1 MTERMI
7 IIDAVL
13 KVVMVVVTA
22 VLIPAIKG
30 SLDRNRDNKE
40 IALVLAMADIAVR
53 SVADD
58 LKTEEGA
65 AKKEEALARLAAQI
79 EGWGVKGFTKTE
91 LDHYIGTAYT
101 QMKEAKL
108 AAGSTPDKEKAATE
122 AAETPN
128 GAEGSE

>member
-1 MTERMI
+1 MTDRTI
-7 IIDAVL
+7 IIDAIL
-13 KVVMVVVTA
+13 KAALLLISA

-30 SLDRNRDNKE
+30 YLDRNRDNKE

-79 EGWGVKGFTKTE
+79 EGWGIKGFTKTE

-101 QMKEAKL
+101 QMKESKL

-128 GAEGSE
+128 GAEGTE